1 MDAPKKKYQPIPWA
15 VVISIASVISLIAL
29 ANNYTHRKEISG
41 ERARLLK
48 ERAELA
54 NAIAEDVGSLRGRME
69 PWTVALASPQWPGDL
84 VDPDVRSLTWRERPT
99 VYLRM
104 RAADATNN
112 DAVHAE
118 SQKTSLDGLSSCLLR
133 SKGEGPW
140 AYGEIIAR
148 SEHLG
153 PTFVKDVKDT
163 PNDLRL
169 RNLAYALDEYKAKEF
184 PIARDG
190 AKLAEFA
197 VIVLDEDPAQVPAT
211 SAGFGAEATLEQ
223 KILPTDH
230 FMRIS
235 VRRLAD
241 GRELLRARRKPDA
254 TLMQVAGDPTSSAA
268 GIELRK
274 AQAMGCAMANEALE
288 LAGKQPGV
296 MLGATPPPL
305 PVVPVVAPSVSA
317 APSTA
322 PSASASK

>member
-29 ANNYTHRKEISG
+29 ANNYTHRREISG

-48 ERAELA
+48 ERSQLA
-54 NAIAEDVGSLRGRME
+54 GAIAEDVGTLRGKIE
-69 PWTVALASPQWPGDL
+69 PWTVALASPQWPGDV
-84 VDPDVRSLTWRERPT
+84 VDPDARSLTWRERP
-99 VYLRM
+99 VAYLRM

-118 SQKTSLDGLSSCLLR
+118 SQKSSLDGLSSCLLR
-133 SKGEGPW
+133 TKGEGPW

-153 PTFVKDVKDT
+153 PSFVKDVKET

-190 AKLAEFA
+190 AKLTEYA
-197 VIVLDEDPAQVPAT
+197 VIVLDEDPAQIPAT
-211 SAGFGAEATLEQ
+211 SAAFGAEATAEQ
-223 KILPTDH
+223 KILATEH
-230 FMRIS
+230 WIRLS
-235 VRRLAD
+235 VRRLGD
-241 GRELLRARRKPDA
+241 GRELLRVRRKPDA
-254 TLMQVAGDPTSSAA
+254 TLMQVAGDPTSTAA
-268 GIELRK
+268 GIEVRK
-274 AQAMGCAMANEALE
+274 AQAMGCQLANEALE

-305 PVVPVVAPSVSA
+305 PVVAPTVAPPPSA
-317 APSTA
+317 A